1 MRFYFVV
8 IGIYAL
14 TNASTNFKLRQT
26 SPSLV
31 AAAAAIAT
39 AAATAAAAAC
49 YLHPA
54 AAEEALAQLQQD
66 KNH

>member
-8 IGIYAL
+8 ISIYAL

-31 AAAAAIAT
+31 ATAAAAIAT
-39 AAATAAAAAC
+39 AAC